1 MLNQI
6 ISTMMKTFIITEIDI
21 LYLQTKMDLC
31 KTKCENSSGHLPY
44 LFEGM
49 SLVQPQPFRTSLSQD
64 KFETKSLNR
73 FYNF

>member
-49 SLVQPQPFRTSLSQD
+49 SLVQPEPFRTSFSQD

-73 FYNF
+73 FYKF

>member
-49 SLVQPQPFRTSLSQD
+49 SLVQPYDKALIRSGQAYHRISLKQ
-64 KFETKSLNR
+64 NP
-73 FYNF
+73 

>member
-49 SLVQPQPFRTSLSQD
+49 SLVQPEHKEPPAW
-64 KFETKSLNR
+64 
-73 FYNF
+73 